1 MRTVSIM
8 QPTFLPWTGY
18 FKMILRSDLFV
29 FLDDVQFDKRSWQ
42 QRNKILK
49 NDGKEFLLTIP
60 VKSKGK
66 FFQKINEVEVDN
78 STNWKDK
85 HLKLLEMNYSKHKFF
100 KQVFDS
106 ISNTYKE
113 NTNSLSEFNI
123 KLIKKICK
131 ILNIDKKFKLSSD
144 FNLSSEKKGEAKL
157 IEIIKELKVER
168 YLSPAGSKNYIGEG
182 ELFKD
187 NGINLEFTNYI
198 PKKYLQQN
206 SKSFISHLSII
217 DLAFNLGQRSKDYL

>member
-123 KLIKKICK
+123 KLIKKIV
-131 ILNIDKKFKLSSD
+131 KF
-144 FNLSSEKKGEAKL
+144 
-157 IEIIKELKVER
+157 
-168 YLSPAGSKNYIGEG
+168 
-182 ELFKD
+182 
-187 NGINLEFTNYI
+187 
-198 PKKYLQQN
+198 
-206 SKSFISHLSII
+206 
-217 DLAFNLGQRSKDYL
+217 

>member
-29 FLDDVQFDKRSWQ
+29 FLDDVQFDRRSWQ

-123 KLIKKICK
+123 KLTKKICK

-144 FNLSSEKKGEAKL
+144 FNFSSEKKGEAKL

-182 ELFKD
+182 KIFKD
-187 NGINLEFTNYI
+187 NGINLEFINYI

-206 SKSFISHLSII
+206 SKSFISHLSVI

>member
-18 FKMILRSDLFV
+18 FKMILRSDLFI

-131 ILNIDKKFKLSSD
+131 FLNIDKKFKLSSD

-157 IEIIKELKVER
+157 IEIIKELKVDR

-187 NGINLEFTNYI
+187 NGINLEFINYI

-206 SKSFISHLSII
+206 PKSFISHLSII